1 MLCDEELDDGMPA
14 SSYGR
19 FGAGWLNGWN
29 RKQSQSVVPRG
40 TSAVPQQPP
49 SAVPQQPPTS
59 SRAAGDAH
67 TRDVAGDSNP
77 QDSQGVRQ
85 RR

>member
-1 MLCDEELDDGMPA
+1 MRAARAAMLCDEELDDGMPA

-40 TSAVPQQPP
+40 TSAVPQQ
-49 SAVPQQPPTS
+49 APTS

-77 QDSQGVRQ
+77 QDSQGVRE

>member
-19 FGAGWLNGWN
+19 FGTGWLNGWN
-29 RKQSQSVVPRG
+29 RKQSQSVVPRV
-40 TSAVPQQPP
+40 TA
-49 SAVPQQPPTS
+49 AVPQQPPTS

>member
-29 RKQSQSVVPRG
+29 RKQSQSVVPRV
-40 TSAVPQQPP
+40 TA
-49 SAVPQQPPTS
+49 AVPQQPPTS

>member
-40 TSAVPQQPP
+40 TSAVPQQ
-49 SAVPQQPPTS
+49 APTS

>member
-40 TSAVPQQPP
+40 TSAVAQQ
-49 SAVPQQPPTS
+49 APTS